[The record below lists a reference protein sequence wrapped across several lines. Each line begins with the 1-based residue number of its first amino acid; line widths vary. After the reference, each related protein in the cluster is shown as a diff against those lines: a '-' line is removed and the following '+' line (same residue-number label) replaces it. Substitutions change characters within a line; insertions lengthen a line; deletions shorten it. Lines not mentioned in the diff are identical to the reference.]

1 MEENTIS
8 LQEIVYAL
16 KKRWKLIVLIT
27 IAATLVSAILSFF
40 VIKPQYEAKTKL
52 FIGKQ
57 ETTQE
62 NASYNNNDVM
72 MYQQLMKTYAE
83 LVKTSDLVTKAVK
96 SADLDYNQEDIKAI
110 LKNLNATPSA
120 ETQILDLSFKGG
132 NPKEV
137 LKLTEAI
144 TNEFISESKELIPN
158 GNIQVIEQAKVP
170 ENPVSPNKK
179 LNILIAFVLGVMVS
193 VGLSL
198 LLEFMNNTYKSKEDV
213 ENYLDIPVIGVI
225 PEFDE
230 ENVAKRRGKH

>member
-8 LQEIVYAL
+8 LQEIAYAL
-16 KKRWKLIVLIT
+16 KKRWKLIALIT

-40 VIKPQYEAKTKL
+40 VIKPQYEATTKL

-57 ETTQE
+57 ESQD
-62 NASYNNNDVM
+62 NNVYNNSDVM

-83 LVKTSDLVTKAVK
+83 LAKTSDLVTKAVK

-158 GNIQVIEQAKVP
+158 GNVQVIQKPQLP
-170 ENPVSPNKK
+170 EKPVSPNKK
-179 LNILIAFVLGVMVS
+179 LNIFIAFVLGLMVG
-193 VGLSL
+193 VGAVL
-198 LLEFMNNTYKSKEDV
+198 LLE
-213 ENYLDIPVIGVI
+213 YLDNTFKSREDLENTLDLPIIGTIP
-225 PEFDE
+225 DYD
-230 ENVAKRRGKH
+230 NVGK

>member
-8 LQEIVYAL
+8 LQEIAYAL
-16 KKRWKLIVLIT
+16 KKRWKLIALIT

-57 ETTQE
+57 ETQE
-62 NASYNNNDVM
+62 NNAYNNSDVM

-96 SADLDYNQEDIKAI
+96 SAKLDYNQNEIKGI
-110 LKNLNATPSA
+110 LNNLTATPSA
-120 ETQILDLSFKGG
+120 DTQILDLSFKGE

-137 LKLTEAI
+137 LKITEAI

-158 GNIQVIEQAKVP
+158 GNVQIIQKAQLP
-170 ENPVSPNKK
+170 EHPVSPNKK
-179 LNILIAFVLGVMVS
+179 LNILIAFVLGLMVG
-193 VGLSL
+193 VGVVL
-198 LLEFMNNTYKSKEDV
+198 LLE
-213 ENYLDIPVIGVI
+213 YLDNTFKSREDLEKTLDLPIIGTIPDYDNM
-225 PEFDE
+225 E
-230 ENVAKRRGKH
+230 K

>member
-8 LQEIVYAL
+8 LQEIAYAL
-16 KKRWKLIVLIT
+16 KKRWKLIALIT

-57 ETTQE
+57 ETKE
-62 NASYNNNDVM
+62 NNAYNNSDVM

-96 SADLDYNQEDIKAI
+96 SVDLEYNQNEIKGI
-110 LKNLNATPSA
+110 LNNITATPSA
-120 ETQILDLSFKGG
+120 DTQILDLSFKGG

-137 LKLTEAI
+137 LKVTEAI

-158 GNIQVIEQAKVP
+158 GNVQVIQKPQLP
-170 ENPVSPNKK
+170 EHPVSPNKK
-179 LNILIAFVLGVMVS
+179 RNILIAFVLGLMVG
-193 VGLSL
+193 VGIVL
-198 LLEFMNNTYKSKEDV
+198 LLE
-213 ENYLDIPVIGVI
+213 YLDNTFKSREELEKTLELPIIGAIPDYDSI
-225 PEFDE
+225 D
-230 ENVAKRRGKH
+230 K

>member
-8 LQEIVYAL
+8 LQEIAYAL
-16 KKRWKLIVLIT
+16 KKRWKLIALIT

-57 ETTQE
+57 ESQDN
-62 NASYNNNDVM
+62 NAYNNSDVM

-96 SADLDYNQEDIKAI
+96 SADLDYNQEEIKAI

-120 ETQILDLSFKGG
+120 DTQILDLSFKGG
-132 NPKEV
+132 NPKDV
-137 LKLTEAI
+137 LKVTEAL

-158 GNIQVIEQAKVP
+158 GNVQVIQKPQLP
-170 ENPVSPNKK
+170 EKPVSPNKK
-179 LNILIAFVLGVMVS
+179 LNILIAFVLGLMVG
-193 VGLSL
+193 VGVVL
-198 LLEFMNNTYKSKEDV
+198 LLE
-213 ENYLDIPVIGVI
+213 YLDNTFKSREDLENTLDLPIVGTIPDYNNM
-225 PEFDE
+225 E
-230 ENVAKRRGKH
+230 